1 MNIETKEKKLVQQ
14 HTVTVGE
21 FKISNDLPL
30 TVIAG
35 PCQLETSDH
44 AMFMAENLKKI
55 TDRLGINFIFK
66 TSFDKANRSSIQKNR
81 GVGLDAAV
89 KVFEKIR
96 KEIGCL
102 ILTDIHAEYQCAPA
116 AEYVDI
122 LQIPAYLC
130 RQTDLLAAA
139 AKTGNVVNI
148 KKGQFLAP
156 WDVANIVAKFQH
168 FGSDNILITERGA
181 CFGYNNLVCDM
192 RSLKIIADTGVPVVF
207 DATHSVQR
215 PGGLGTSSGGDRE
228 FVEILARAATAVGVA
243 AVFLEVHQD
252 PDNAPCDGPNM
263 VRLDRFEKLMQTLM
277 SFDQLAKSLS

>member
-1 MNIETKEKKLVQQ
+1 MNIETKEKKLVSQR
-14 HTVTVGE
+14 TVAVGE
-21 FKISNDLPL
+21 FKISNDSPL

-44 AMFMAENLKKI
+44 ALFMAENLKKI

-66 TSFDKANRSSIQKNR
+66 TSFDKANRSSIQKDR
-81 GVGLDAAV
+81 GVGLDAAS
-89 KVFEKIR
+89 KVFEKIK
-96 KEIGCL
+96 KELGCL
-102 ILTDIHAEYQCAPA
+102 ILTDVHVEDQCAAA

-130 RQTDLLAAA
+130 RHTDLLAAA
-139 AKTGNVVNI
+139 AKTGNVVNV

-156 WDVANIVAKFQH
+156 WDVANIVAKFRH
-168 FGSDNILITERGA
+168 FGNDNILITERGA

-192 RSLKIIADTGVPVVF
+192 RSLKVIADTGVPVVF

-215 PGGLGTSSGGDRE
+215 PGGLGASSGGDRE
-228 FVEILARAATAVGVA
+228 FVEILARAAVSVGVA

-252 PDNAPCDGPNM
+252 PDNAPCDDPNM
-263 VRLDRFEKLMQTLM
+263 VRLGRFEKLMQTLM
-277 SFDQLAKSLS
+277 KFDQLAKSLS